1 MMPDLLREIPE
12 NPAPEGAL
20 ADIMTAR
27 DGRKIRYARF
37 PLHGKHGTVVVLP
50 GRNECIEKYFETIRD
65 LAQRG
70 FASVALDWRGQ
81 GGSERLLRDPR
92 RGHVE
97 SFNEYVS
104 DLDQFFREIV
114 LPDCKPPYTVLG
126 HSTGALIAL
135 LAAPDLANRVRRMVL
150 CAPLLEICTS
160 LPMPFIGGL
169 ASFLHAIGLGEVY
182 ITGESRRGKEM
193 PFRPNRLT
201 SDGTRYARN
210 QELVSAFPEL
220 FVGGP
225 TAAWLNAACAAVR
238 RVRDPDFM
246 ASVHVPI
253 LFLAAGMDRVVSTP
267 AIERYARG
275 LRSAK
280 ILTIDGARH
289 ELLQERD
296 SYREQVLAAFEAF
309 SRPRQDSAN
318 AIPPLL
324 G

>member
-1 MMPDLLREIPE
+1 MPDLLREIPE
-12 NPAPEGAL
+12 NPTPDGAL
-20 ADIMTAR
+20 ADMMTAQ
-27 DGRKIRYARF
+27 DGRKIRYAHF
-37 PLHGKHGTVVVLP
+37 PLHARHGTVVVLP
-50 GRNECIEKYFETIRD
+50 GRNECIEKYFETISD

-70 FASVALDWRGQ
+70 FASVVMDWRGQ

-104 DLDQFFREIV
+104 DLDQFFREVV
-114 LPDCKPPYTVLG
+114 LPDCKPPYTVLA

-150 CAPLLEICTS
+150 CAPLLEIRAPVS
-160 LPMPFIGGL
+160 MPFMRTL
-169 ASFLHAIGLGEVY
+169 ASFLHAIGLGGIY
-182 ITGESRRGKEM
+182 IAGESRRGKEV

-201 SDGTRYARN
+201 SDAARYARN
-210 QELVSAFPEL
+210 QELVRVFPEL

-225 TAAWLNAACAAVR
+225 TAAWLNAACAAAR
-238 RVRDPDFM
+238 RVCDPDFM
-246 ASVHVPI
+246 ASIRLPI

-267 AIERYARG
+267 ATERYARG

-280 ILTIDGARH
+280 VLTIDGARH
-289 ELLQERD
+289 ELLQEQD
-296 SYREQVLAAFEAF
+296 LYREQVLAAFEAF
-309 SRPRQDSAN
+309 SRPRQDDVDAL
-318 AIPPLL
+318 PPLL